1 VQRAREENFILVVAD
16 MALVMA
22 LVEGLSQD
30 CKLIDQRRSG
40 DLEVSG
46 AGTRQTCHFPTTRGK
61 SLENPR

>member
-1 VQRAREENFILVVAD
+1 VVAD

-61 SLENPR
+61 SLEKPR